1 MNKMKKIF
9 IIIILAI
16 SANIA
21 VTAQTKLAE
30 SCGSGCDFITVQSRT
45 DRACGNDNDYTF
57 TITNNTNETLDIKL
71 FTETNAG
78 EWSDQGLLTDVT
90 AGKMKK
96 DCFWGCKLTGR
107 TIIYY
112 RTSGSRDRFPTQS
125 ELRGKA
131 ASGDGSY

>member
-1 MNKMKKIF
+1 MKKLF
-9 IIIILAI
+9 IIIVLAI
-16 SANIA
+16 TANIA
-21 VTAQTKLAE
+21 AISQTKLAE

-57 TITNNTNETLDIKL
+57 TISNNTNETLDIKL

-78 EWSDQGLLTDVT
+78 EWSDQGLLTDVPG
-90 AGKMKK
+90 GKMKK

-112 RTSGSRDRFPTQS
+112 RKSSSNDVFPTQS

-131 ASGDGSY
+131 ASGKGLY